1 MSLLKRLFGHR
12 GLGAETV
19 ALYGRIVARSR
30 EPVFYAVMGVPDSPE
45 GRFDLLALHA
55 FLVMDALSPTAPK
68 AAQALFDLMFDDM
81 EVNLRELGASDI
93 RIGARVKK
101 LAQDFFGRSEA
112 YRNALK
118 NNDKQGLM
126 AALDRNL
133 FASTTAQEA
142 HLALLAE
149 YVTAAWG
156 REEAARGEFPPIPE
170 PPKAST

>member
-1 MSLLKRLFGHR
+1 MSLLKRLFGR
-12 GLGAETV
+12 QGPDAETV

-30 EPVFYAVMGVPDSPE
+30 EPAFYACLGVPDSPE
-45 GRFDLLALHA
+45 GRFDLLTLHA
-55 FLVMDALSPTAPK
+55 FLVMDALSQSRPQ

-101 LAQDFFGRSEA
+101 LAQGFFGRSEA

-118 NNDKQGLM
+118 DNDNIALR

-133 FASTTAQEA
+133 FAQNATDAA
-142 HLALLAE
+142 HLALLAD
-149 YVTAAWG
+149 YMAAAWG
-156 REEAARGEFPPIPE
+156 REGTARGDFPPIPALS
-170 PPKAST
+170 KASP